1 MRIKSK
7 EFWDAVFCKLIE
19 TAISVKIWILIMIF
33 YFVSRLYCVGDEL
46 RVFMMTSISE
56 VPKMQILASLQG
68 KIYDIATSLIISG
81 IVVIVLSRTTFKY
94 ARLKNSYHKTEVD
107 KSQEIQ
113 NDFM

>member
-7 EFWDAVFCKLIE
+7 AFWDAVFCKLIE
-19 TAISVKIWILIMIF
+19 TAISVKIWILVIIC
-33 YFVSRLYCVGDEL
+33 YFVTRLYCVGDEL
-46 RVFMMTSISE
+46 RAFMFTSVSE
-56 VPKMQILASLQG
+56 VQKMQILSSLQG

-81 IVVIVLSRTTFKY
+81 IVVIVLSRATFQH
-94 ARLKNSYHKTEVD
+94 ARLQNSYHKELD